1 MNTSVSTLTSKSC
14 SMKPI
19 FELISHLI
27 FYALLPLILI
37 VYGLVL
43 VLLFAGHAFAHI
55 FDWAD
60 ARRSRIINKLLF
72 PLSKR

>member
-19 FELISHLI
+19 FELISHLL

-37 VYGLVL
+37 VYCLVL
-43 VLLFAGHAFAHI
+43 VLLFAGHGFAYI

-60 ARRSRIINKLLF
+60 ARRSRIIHKILF
-72 PLSKR
+72 PLIKR